1 MNASSVGNSIVDAP
15 AAADNA
21 RGSLRFS
28 GGADFDVIILGAGAS
43 GLFCAREAARLRLRV
58 LLLEG
63 GEQAGLK
70 LCLSGGGR
78 ANFTNLDVEP
88 RHYRCARPRFCGPAL
103 KGFTPRRMLDLVVGE
118 WRLPYEE
125 REHGQLFLTVPA
137 RRLRDALA
145 DDCRAAGCRLVCHA
159 PVSRAWREGEDFC
172 VAAGDGLWKAR
183 GLVIAL
189 GGPAWPQAGA
199 TDAGLRLAGAFGH
212 EIVPPRPALVPLR
225 MPAGWPSADA
235 DCNALAGIS
244 LPVRVDLPQSGL
256 TRDAWT
262 DSLLFTHDGLSG
274 PAALKASLFWNA
286 GEALRVNFAPDADVE
301 ALIDAPE
308 NGRTQAL
315 TVVRR
320 LMPQRL
326 ADALT
331 PPGPG
336 RRKCAELSRAHRRQI
351 ADAVQ
356 RHEVVPTGVADF
368 SRAEAAS
375 GGIDVARIHPK
386 NMESALVP
394 RLWCIGEAL
403 DVTGLLGGYNLHW
416 AWASAAAAAR
426 HMARTLGSGSAG
438 E

>member
-1 MNASSVGNSIVDAP
+1 MNELPGNSVTIDAP
-15 AAADNA
+15 AANDNA
-21 RGSLRFS
+21 PCARRFS
-28 GGADFDVIILGAGAS
+28 GGADFDVMILGAGAS
-43 GLFCAREAARLRLRV
+43 GLFCAREAARRGLRV

-63 GEQAGLK
+63 GERPGLK

-78 ANFTNLDVEP
+78 ANFTNLDVAP
-88 RHYRCARPRFCGPAL
+88 RHYRCARPRFCLPAL
-103 KGFTPRRMLDLVVGE
+103 KGFAPRDMLELIVVE

-137 RRLRDALA
+137 RRLRDALLE
-145 DDCRAAGCRLVCHA
+145 DCRAAGCRLVCHA
-159 PVSRAWREGEDFC
+159 PVSRAWREGDGFC

-183 GLVIAL
+183 GLVVAL

-199 TDAGLRLAGAFGH
+199 TDAALRLAESFGH
-212 EIVPPRPALVPLR
+212 AVVPPRPALAPLR
-225 MPAGWPSADA
+225 MPSGWPSADTGCA
-235 DCNALAGIS
+235 ALAGVS
-244 LPVRVDLPQSGL
+244 LPVRVDLPRSGL

-262 DSLLFTHDGLSG
+262 DSLLFTHDGVSG
-274 PAALKASLFWNA
+274 PAALKASLFWNE
-286 GEALRVNFAPDADVE
+286 GEALRLNFAPDADVE

-315 TVVRR
+315 TVIRR

-351 ADAVQ
+351 ADAIQ
-356 RHEVVPTGVADF
+356 RNLVVPAALADF
-368 SRAEAAS
+368 SRAEAAA
-375 GGIDVARIHPK
+375 GGVDVAHVRPK
-386 NMESALVP
+386 TMESALVP
-394 RLWCIGEAL
+394 HLWFIGEAL

-426 HMARTLGSGSAG
+426 HMAGALCL
-438 E
+438 